1 MDKPQKQHLLDDEET
16 ENTSRPITSK
26 EIKSVIKNL
35 STKKSPE
42 PDDFTGEF

>member
-26 EIKSVIKNL
+26 EIKSVIK
-35 STKKSPE
+35 SPVGWQTV
-42 PDDFTGEF
+42 PNT